1 MTPRAAG
8 WYLRVAQSTEKAW
21 VGAHP
26 EASLAVRPIVLYP
39 DPVLLRPTRPV
50 EGVDQ
55 AVRELIQD
63 LIDTMHAAPGIG
75 LAANQVGESR
85 RVCVV
90 DLSVGESPGDL
101 KVLVNPRVVAVEGS
115 QVDEEGCLSFPD
127 ITLEVERAVR
137 ATVEALDAEGR
148 PITVTGEGLLARAML
163 HEIEHLDGQTFLRNV
178 SPLKR
183 QLVTRQIRKRMKAGD
198 WVAVPAGR

>member
-1 MTPRAAG
+1 
-8 WYLRVAQSTEKAW
+8 
-21 VGAHP
+21 
-26 EASLAVRPIVLYP
+26 
-39 DPVLLRPTRPV
+39 
-50 EGVDQ
+50 
-55 AVRELIQD
+55 
-63 LIDTMHAAPGIG
+63 
-75 LAANQVGESR
+75 
-85 RVCVV
+85 
-90 DLSVGESPGDL
+90 
-101 KVLVNPRVVAVEGS
+101 VAVEGS

-127 ITLEVERAVR
+127 VTLEVERAVR

-178 SPLKR
+178 SSLKR